1 MKISKRGE
9 NIQASPIRRLVPI
22 AEQTKKKGI
31 KVYHLNI
38 GQPDIP
44 TPEPIYE
51 AIKNFNEKVLSYG
64 PSQGL
69 PELREEISRYFREY
83 GIDLGMED
91 VLITLGG
98 SEAIHFAF
106 SVIADPGD
114 EIIIPEPYYTNYNG
128 YASFA
133 GIKIVPVTSKAEN
146 GYRLPSVE
154 EIESKITSKTK
165 GILICS
171 PNNPTGTVYNDEE
184 LGRIVYLAKK
194 YDLFIIGD
202 EVYKEFVYDGLKHR
216 SILELKGVEERTIVV
231 DSISKRFSSCGARIG
246 AIITRNRDVMDSLVR
261 FAQARLCPPTI
272 EQVGAIAAY
281 RMGMSYFKPINEE
294 YQRRRDAMFSALE
307 KMEGVIIK
315 KPQGAFY
322 IFAKLP
328 VEDTNEFAMWLLRDF
343 SVDGETVMVAPG
355 DGFYGKEGLG
365 KNEVRLAYVL
375 NVESINRAMSIFER
389 GLKEFRANNAPN
401 I

>member
-1 MKISKRGE
+1 MRISERGK
-9 NIQASPIRRLVPI
+9 NIQASPIRRLVPL
-22 AEQTKKKGI
+22 ADSAKKRGI

-44 TPEPIYE
+44 TPEPVYE
-51 AIKNFNEKVLSYG
+51 AIRNFNEKVLSYG

-69 PELREEISRYFREY
+69 PELREEIAKYFNEY
-83 GIDLGMED
+83 GIDLSMEN
-91 VLITLGG
+91 VLITVGG

-133 GIKIVPVTSKAEN
+133 GIKIVPVTSKAED

-154 EIESKITSKTK
+154 EVESKITPRTK

-202 EVYKEFVYDGLKHR
+202 EVYKEFIYDGLKHR
-216 SILELKGVEERTIVV
+216 SILELKGVEDRTIVV

-246 AIITRNRDVMDSLVR
+246 AIITRNKEVMDSLVR

-281 RMGMSYFKPINEE
+281 RMGISYFKPINEE

-307 KMEGVIIK
+307 RMEGVAIK

-328 VEDTNEFAMWLLRDF
+328 VDDADEFAQWLLRDF

-355 DGFYGKEGLG
+355 NGFYGTEGLG

-375 NVESINRAMSIFER
+375 NVESINRAMAIFEK
-389 GLKEFRANNAPN
+389 GLKEFRSR
-401 I
+401 

>member
-1 MKISKRGE
+1 MKISERGR
-9 NIQASPIRRLVPI
+9 NIQASPIRRLVPL
-22 AEQTKKKGI
+22 ADQAKKRGI

-44 TPEPIYE
+44 TPEPVFE
-51 AIKNFNEKVLSYG
+51 AIRSFNEKVLSYG

-69 PELREEISRYFREY
+69 PELREEIAKYFREY
-83 GIDLGMED
+83 GIDLSMEN

-133 GIKIVPVTSKAEN
+133 GIKIVPVTSKAED

-154 EIESKITSKTK
+154 EIESKITPRTK

-202 EVYKEFVYDGLKHR
+202 EVYKEFIYDGLKHR

-246 AIITRNRDVMDSLVR
+246 AIITRNKEVMDSLVR

-307 KMEGVIIK
+307 RMEGVTIK

-328 VEDTNEFAMWLLRDF
+328 VEDADEFAQWLLRDF

-355 DGFYGKEGLG
+355 NGFYGTPGLG
-365 KNEVRLAYVL
+365 KNEIRLAYVL
-375 NVESINRAMSIFER
+375 NVESINKAMKILEK
-389 GLKEFRANNAPN
+389 GLKEFRSK
-401 I
+401 

>member
-1 MKISKRGE
+1 MRISERGK
-9 NIQASPIRRLVPI
+9 NIQASPIRRLVPL
-22 AEQTKKKGI
+22 ADSAKKRGI

-44 TPEPIYE
+44 TPEPVYE
-51 AIKNFNEKVLSYG
+51 AIRNFNEKVLSYG

-69 PELREEISRYFREY
+69 PELREEIAKYFNEY
-83 GIDLGMED
+83 GIDLSMEN
-91 VLITLGG
+91 VLITVGG

-133 GIKIVPVTSKAEN
+133 GIKIVPVTSKAED

-154 EIESKITSKTK
+154 EIESKITPRTK

-202 EVYKEFVYDGLKHR
+202 EVYKEFIYDGLKHR
-216 SILELKGVEERTIVV
+216 SILELKGVEDRTIVV

-246 AIITRNRDVMDSLVR
+246 AIITRNKEVMDSLVR

-281 RMGMSYFKPINEE
+281 RMGISYFKPINEE

-307 KMEGVIIK
+307 RMEGVTIK

-328 VEDTNEFAMWLLRDF
+328 VDDADEFAQWLLRDF

-355 DGFYGKEGLG
+355 NGFYGTEGLG

-375 NVESINRAMSIFER
+375 NVESINRAMAIFEK
-389 GLKEFRANNAPN
+389 GLKEFRSR
-401 I
+401 

>member
-1 MKISKRGE
+1 MKISERGR
-9 NIQASPIRRLVPI
+9 NIQASPIRRLVPL
-22 AEQTKKKGI
+22 ADSAKKRGI

-44 TPEPIYE
+44 TPEPVFE

-69 PELREEISRYFREY
+69 PELREEIARYFREY
-83 GIDLGMED
+83 EIDLTMEN

-133 GIKIVPVTSKAEN
+133 GIRIVPVTSKAED

-154 EIESKITSKTK
+154 EIESKITPRTR

-202 EVYKEFVYDGLKHR
+202 EVYKEFIYDGLKHR
-216 SILELKGVEERTIVV
+216 SILELKGIEERAIVV

-246 AIITRNRDVMDSLVR
+246 AIITRNKEVMDSLIR

-294 YQRRRDAMFSALE
+294 YQKRRDAMFSALE
-307 KMEGVIIK
+307 KMEGVTIK

-328 VEDTNEFAMWLLRDF
+328 VEDADEFAQWLLKDF

-355 DGFYGKEGLG
+355 NGFYGTEGLG

-375 NVESINRAMSIFER
+375 NVESINRAMAIFER
-389 GLKEFRANNAPN
+389 GLKEFRRR
-401 I
+401 

>member
-1 MKISKRGE
+1 MRISERGK
-9 NIQASPIRRLVPI
+9 NIQASPIRRLVPL
-22 AEQTKKKGI
+22 ADSAKKRGI

-44 TPEPIYE
+44 TPEPVFE

-69 PELREEISRYFREY
+69 PELREEIAKYFREY
-83 GIDLGMED
+83 GIDLSMEN

-106 SVIADPGD
+106 SVITDPGD

-133 GIKIVPVTSKAEN
+133 GIRIVPVTSKAED

-154 EIESKITSKTK
+154 EIESKITPKTK

-202 EVYKEFVYDGLKHR
+202 EVYKEFIYDGLKHR
-216 SILELKGVEERTIVV
+216 SILELKGVEDRTIVV

-246 AIITRNRDVMDSLVR
+246 AIITKNKEVMDSLVR

-294 YQRRRDAMFSALE
+294 YQKRRDAMFSALE
-307 KMEGVIIK
+307 KMEGVTIK

-328 VEDTNEFAMWLLRDF
+328 VEDADEFAQWLLRDF

-355 DGFYGKEGLG
+355 NGFYGTEGLG

-375 NVESINRAMSIFER
+375 NVESINRAMAIFEK
-389 GLKEFRANNAPN
+389 GLKEFRSR
-401 I
+401 